1 MGSEGIVALVGGDVE
16 PCFTGKGM
24 PNPGDPL
31 LLKSESKF
39 KQRCTPVS
47 SEFAKQNPAASH
59 HQVPIEVACV
69 CMCVVSRVDEA
80 DGQKRCEQCAGRFGQ
95 QAVV

>member
-16 PCFTGKGM
+16 LCFTGKGM

-31 LLKSESKF
+31 LLESESKF
-39 KQRCTPVS
+39 EQRCPPVS

-69 CMCVVSRVDEA
+69 CVVSRVDEA

>member
-16 PCFTGKGM
+16 LCFTGKGM

-31 LLKSESKF
+31 LLKSESK
-39 KQRCTPVS
+39 
-47 SEFAKQNPAASH
+47 EFAKQNPAASH

-69 CMCVVSRVDEA
+69 CVCVVSRVDEA
-80 DGQKRCEQCAGRFGQ
+80 DGQKR
-95 QAVV
+95 

>member
-16 PCFTGKGM
+16 LCFIGKGM

-47 SEFAKQNPAASH
+47 SDKIPLLPTTRYQLKLLG
-59 HQVPIEVACV
+59 CV
-69 CMCVVSRVDEA
+69 CVVSRVDEA

>member
-16 PCFTGKGM
+16 LCFTGKGM

-39 KQRCTPVS
+39 KQRCTPLVR
-47 SEFAKQNPAASH
+47 QNPAASH
-59 HQVPIEVACV
+59 HQVPIEVAWVCV
-69 CMCVVSRVDEA
+69 CVVSRVDEA

>member
-39 KQRCTPVS
+39 EQRCPPVS
-47 SEFAKQNPAASH
+47 SEFAKQNPAATTTRY
-59 HQVPIEVACV
+59 QLKLLVCV
-69 CMCVVSRVDEA
+69 CVCRIESR
-80 DGQKRCEQCAGRFGQ
+80 RS
-95 QAVV
+95 

>member
-16 PCFTGKGM
+16 LCFTGKGM

-69 CMCVVSRVDEA
+69 CVCVCRIESR
-80 DGQKRCEQCAGRFGQ
+80 RS
-95 QAVV
+95 